1 VYRGFDSRLGRQ
13 VAIKVLSEHLARD
26 PQPLA
31 RFEREARAVAALSHP
46 NILAIHDFGRDQ
58 SVIYAV
64 TELLEGETLRARLR
78 RGVLRWREAVATGI
92 SIADGLAAAS
102 TKGIIHRDLKPE
114 NIFLTSDGR
123 VKILDFGLARV
134 KRAAAIP
141 TATSAPT
148 TTQSGVVM
156 GTVGYMS
163 PEQVRGGK
171 TDTPSDIFSLGCV
184 LYEMVSGRMAFARDT
199 PVQIMTAIL
208 EQPPQPLTV
217 SEAIPAEVEHII
229 LRCLVKNPAD
239 RIHSAHDLTLAL
251 KGVLDGSETRFGNS
265 APRRP
270 VRNVRWIAAVIVL
283 ALVSVAVWWL
293 SRSIRPIDSLAV
305 LPFAHTGAAQDDEY
319 LSDGITDNIIGGLS
333 QLPRLRVMARSTV
346 FRYKGR
352 SVDPQSIGRE
362 LKVGA
367 VLTGALIRQGD
378 NLIIRTELVDT
389 GDGARLW
396 GAQYNRKLSDILR
409 LQDDIAQQISEKLR
423 WKLSGVE
430 HKRLRK
436 HYTEDPEA
444 YQLYLKGLFQWNKR
458 TPESVKRGMEFF
470 KQAIE
475 KDPGYAL
482 AYAGLSETYAVLIVM
497 QAVSPKDTYPLAKAA
512 AQRAVNLDDELAEGH
527 SALAHVRFRFE
538 WDWRGA
544 EPEFQR
550 AFLSKPKFCHPT
562 SSLFDVLG
570 FAGALRGGDSRGHT
584 CKSTGSAFSGDI
596 RPPRLGVLRGGPIHG
611 GRSAVPKGAGD
622 GPSLRLHASRAR

>member
-1 VYRGFDSRLGRQ
+1 MPIAPGTRLGPYEILAPIGAGGMGEVHRGFDSRLGRQ

-26 PQPLA
+26 PQALA

-78 RGVLRWREAVATGI
+78 RGVLLWREAVATGI
-92 SIADGLAAAS
+92 SIADGLAAAH

-239 RIHSAHDLTLAL
+239 RTHSAHDLTLAL

-389 GDGARLW
+389 GDGARFGVRSTTGNSRTSCGSRTTSRSKFRRNFGGSSVALSIN
-396 GAQYNRKLSDILR
+396 GCESITRKTL
-409 LQDDIAQQISEKLR
+409 KL
-423 WKLSGVE
+423 
-430 HKRLRK
+430 
-436 HYTEDPEA
+436 TN
-444 YQLYLKGLFQWNKR
+444 F
-458 TPESVKRGMEFF
+458 T
-470 KQAIE
+470 
-475 KDPGYAL
+475 
-482 AYAGLSETYAVLIVM
+482 
-497 QAVSPKDTYPLAKAA
+497 
-512 AQRAVNLDDELAEGH
+512 
-527 SALAHVRFRFE
+527 
-538 WDWRGA
+538 
-544 EPEFQR
+544 
-550 AFLSKPKFCHPT
+550 
-562 SSLFDVLG
+562 
-570 FAGALRGGDSRGHT
+570 
-584 CKSTGSAFSGDI
+584 
-596 RPPRLGVLRGGPIHG
+596 
-611 GRSAVPKGAGD
+611 
-622 GPSLRLHASRAR
+622 